1 MHPATADKSGQLQD
15 RELRKALK
23 AALQARWRQRKREE
37 NHQLSPLQRL
47 IAICIFMLADWRS
60 QPAVLFARRVLR
72 KKRTLAGDAV
82 TSDAMTAALETM
94 VLASDTDL
102 LAQLMMPRSKKHL
115 QIHQKAVHFLVE
127 YRLRQWICE
136 QNLMARLPPSISEA
150 AEMYV
155 TLCFHLCP
163 DHPRAARMQR
173 ALEDGAVQHS
183 AGRYFRRWAK
193 KFQYEWGFKLGQLRP
208 ASHLSSED
216 IKQKAPASVSQAPA
230 TVSLSCILSTP
241 CDPNPRPH
249 LASKKQSICLSWRK
263 PEPKFR
269 LVNCSHIWLRS
280 LPFLVGRCS
289 CVGKGAGT

>member
-1 MHPATADKSGQLQD
+1 MASAKAG
-15 RELRKALK
+15 RE
-23 AALQARWRQRKREE
+23 
-37 NHQLSPLQRL
+37 SPVE
-47 IAICIFMLADWRS
+47 S
-60 QPAVLFARRVLR
+60 TPAVDSYLHLHVGGLEKPACSPVCETGVAQEG
-72 KKRTLAGDAV
+72 TLAGDAV